1 VTVVVLEFG
10 RCASNLRMPHYAGFA
25 RQRPEH
31 SGYLTSLP
39 VRVGAT
45 LIGRLDVG
53 EFLVPA
59 DKEASVPE
67 HPNVQRIRSAYDAFA
82 AADLNTALKDLAPDA
97 VFHFNGSG
105 PLSGDHTGIDE
116 ITKALVGTFEVTA
129 GTQKLDIA
137 SIFADDRHGVV
148 VLRETASRPDGV
160 TLDVDE
166 VHVLAID
173 SEGRITDLW
182 DLPSDPESHDRFFD
196 GE

>member
-1 VTVVVLEFG
+1 
-10 RCASNLRMPHYAGFA
+10 M
-25 RQRPEH
+25 
-31 SGYLTSLP
+31 
-39 VRVGAT
+39 
-45 LIGRLDVG
+45 
-53 EFLVPA
+53 
-59 DKEASVPE
+59 KEASVPE
-67 HPNVQRIRSAYDAFA
+67 HPNVQRIRSAYGAFA
-82 AADLNTALKDLAPDA
+82 AADLTAALKDLAPDA

-116 ITKALVGTFEVTA
+116 ISKALVGTFELTA

-137 SIFADDRHGVV
+137 SILADDRHGVV
-148 VLRETASRPDGV
+148 VLRETASRPDGA